1 MREIKF
7 RGKRIDNGE
16 WVYGDLIW
24 ANYLPIRAWVSS
36 IYDGTRLRSM
46 DTADKTATFR
56 AFEVIPETVGQ
67 YTGLKDDNGRE
78 IFEGDILKLQL
89 VGDEYHK
96 TVRVEFGNPNCAYDW
111 GYQIVPFG
119 NFPYRKDILLWIETE
134 TDRVK
139 VNVIGNITDN
149 PELIK
154 GE

>member
-7 RGKRIDNGE
+7 RGKSENNGE
-16 WVYGDLIW
+16 WLYGGIEINVQKHF
-24 ANYLPIRAWVSS
+24 AI
-36 IYDGTRLRSM
+36 IYDERTPYDNEYS
-46 DTADKTATFR
+46 
-56 AFEVIPETVGQ
+56 VIPESVGQ

>member
-67 YTGLKDDNGRE
+67 YTGLKDKKGKE
-78 IFEGDILKLQL
+78 IYEGDIVNYKNQNYVCL
-89 VGDEYHK
+89 YH
-96 TVRVEFGNPNCAYDW
+96 NDW
-111 GYQIVPFG
+111 GIAQYFYFKYHDGLKQMANHI
-119 NFPYRKDILLWIETE
+119 NTSQLK
-134 TDRVK
+134 
-139 VNVIGNITDN
+139 VIGNTTDN
-149 PELIK
+149 PELIE